1 MILTQRILKKA
12 VLATLIAFTLSCFP
26 IFLLET
32 SADKHHDLPVKKR
45 REHRDNRREERDNRR
60 KQRDER
66 REQQEQTSVAEDVAN
81 IITGG
86 ILMFGSAFAAKAAV
100 TSTATLVGIPAA
112 PVLFAGATLAGAEGL
127 RRTSSGTTGIYNKIR
142 GSGSGSGGSDSAVLC
157 GGTCG
162 SRFSSGSQ
170 EHERHCNHR
179 AHPSTYYS
187 CEHSSCPAR

>member
-26 IFLLET
+26 ILLLET
-32 SADKHHDLPVKKR
+32 SADNHHDLPVKKR

-86 ILMFGSAFAAKAAV
+86 VAMLGAAAAAKASAAA
-100 TSTATLVGIPAA
+100 TSTVVGIPVGVIGFSVSA
-112 PVLFAGATLAGAEGL
+112 LAGAEGM
-127 RRTSSGTTGIYNKIR
+127 RRVSSGTTGIYNKIR
-142 GSGSGSGGSDSAVLC
+142 GSGSGGSDSAVLC

-170 EHERHCNHR
+170 EHERRCNHR